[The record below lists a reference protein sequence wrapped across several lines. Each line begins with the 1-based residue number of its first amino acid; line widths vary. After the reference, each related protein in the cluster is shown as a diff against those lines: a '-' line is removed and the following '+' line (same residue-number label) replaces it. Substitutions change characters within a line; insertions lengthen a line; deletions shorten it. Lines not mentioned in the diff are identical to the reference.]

1 MEIKIIKDNAYELF
15 DFCAPDQMVRE
26 ESARFFDSKLREGW
40 IGIGIFEE
48 QELKAMAQVMPLE
61 KSLLTLEGEDLY
73 MLNCYWVKPGEEG
86 KGYGKALMEK
96 ILEITRDR
104 KGIVS
109 WGAEGW
115 MPPSFFEKFGF
126 EFVENWG
133 ITKLFLKKH
142 SPDARVKIINTGFKP
157 LKGEGKVIVEAV
169 FSPQCPYIMANYEAA
184 ISKALEFSPEVL
196 VLKNVILNREQALEF
211 GEENFYIDGESPF
224 FGPINVDKLETILR
238 EKVDNLKISGC

>member
-1 MEIKIIKDNAYELF
+1 MEIKVIKDKAYDLF
-15 DFCAPDQMVRE
+15 DFCSPNPVVRK
-26 ESARFFDSKLREGW
+26 ESAEFFDSKLLEGW
-40 IGIGIFEE
+40 KGIGVFEG
-48 QELKAMAQVMPLE
+48 QELKAMAQVIPLE
-61 KSLLTLEGEDLY
+61 NSLLTLAGEDLY

-96 ILEITRDR
+96 ILEVTYDR
-104 KGIVS
+104 KGVVS

-115 MPPSFFEKFGF
+115 MPPSFFEKYGF

-133 ITKLFLKKH
+133 RAKIFLKKYN
-142 SPDARVKIINTGFKP
+142 PDASVKIINTGFKP

-196 VLKNVILNREQALEF
+196 VLKHLITKREQALEF

-224 FGPINVDKLETILR
+224 FGPIDIDKLDTILK
-238 EKVDNLKISGC
+238 EKVEKIKTSGC